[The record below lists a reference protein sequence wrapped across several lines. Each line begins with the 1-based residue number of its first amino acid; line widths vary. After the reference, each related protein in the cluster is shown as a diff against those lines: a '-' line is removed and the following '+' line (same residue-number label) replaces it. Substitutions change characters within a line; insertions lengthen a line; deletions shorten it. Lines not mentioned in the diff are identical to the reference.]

1 MRWQGQA
8 VGAIAEG
15 ALPGL
20 ASVEGLVRTVRTPE
34 FAGITFHEVLAHSAL
49 NKVPTAARVP
59 FSWTVNP
66 YRGCTHACVY
76 CFARQTHTYLDLDP
90 GDDFDR
96 QIVVKTNVAEVLR
109 RELARPSWRH
119 ESVAL
124 GTNTDPYQRA
134 EGRYRLMPDVIAA
147 LADSGTPFSVLTK
160 GPTARRDVPLLV
172 AAARS
177 VRVGFGVSIAIGDED
192 LHHAVEPGTA
202 SPRARLE
209 LVREVT
215 AAGIPCHVLVAP
227 VLPHLTDSEEALDA
241 LLGRIAAAGAGSAS
255 VMALHLRPGAREWW
269 FAMLQRDHPH
279 LVPAYRSLYARGSY
293 APAAYRDELAAKVG
307 PLLQR
312 HHLTGGGGSSPFRPA
327 GADRPVTDGASPR
340 TAPVATL
347 F

>member
-8 VGAIAEG
+8 VGATAEG

-172 AAARS
+172 AAAGS

-227 VLPHLTDSEEALDA
+227 VLPHLTDSEETLDA

>member
-49 NKVPTAARVP
+49 HKVPTAARVP

-279 LVPAYRSLYARGSY
+279 LIPAYRSLYARGSY